1 MSSVAHMVEQ
11 IARRWITDAGARFTV
26 MTLSGRP
33 GVPASYGDIVIGIN
47 QATGA
52 VMVST
57 AVSRRYE
64 VSYLV
69 EYTDSGRWSK
79 ISAVQHGPTGVPAG
93 KAKDLERVAGAL
105 YLGVVREQVSRVLS
119 KLQERPSGQEPAP
132 TNSKEA

>member
-1 MSSVAHMVEQ
+1 MSVAPMIDQ
-11 IARRWITDAGARFTV
+11 IARRWINDAQARFTV

-47 QATGA
+47 QNNGD
-52 VMVST
+52 VLVST
-57 AVSRRYE
+57 RVSRMYE

-69 EYTDSGRWSK
+69 KYTANGRWSK
-79 ISAVQHGPTGVPAG
+79 ISAVQHGPNGVPAG

-105 YLGVVREQVSRVLS
+105 YLGVVREQIANVLS
-119 KLQERPSGQEPAP
+119 KIQERPSGQEPAP